1 MHGYMLV
8 SAIVI
13 EVKVEKLLKSR
24 GKSRYWLAKTTG
36 MTQIA
41 IANLTQ
47 GKTQRIDFST
57 LNSICKALGCK
68 AGDVLEYVPDKEKK

>member
-1 MHGYMLV
+1 MLV

-13 EVKVEKLLKSR
+13 EVKVDKLLKSR
-24 GKSRYWLAKTTG
+24 GKSRYWLAKETG

-41 IANLTQ
+41 IANLSK

-57 LNSICKALGCK
+57 LNSICKALDCTT
-68 AGDVLEYVPDKEKK
+68 GDVLEYVPDKGNKARK